1 MAKRYPRQTDKES
14 LSSREVVGIE
24 AVMPNPK
31 LKLMD
36 QIREVMRLKHYSI
49 RTERCYCDWIK
60 RYIKFHNMKS
70 RADLDAAEP
79 KIEAFLSAARHKYGD
94 VAQVSNLLY
103 RVDFQGVRGK
113 VFPCGRLSTLP
124 RLALAARDNRDAALT
139 LFLT

>member
-1 MAKRYPRQTDKES
+1 MAEKPGRITEHGHSCPQR
-14 LSSREVVGIE
+14 
-24 AVMPNPK
+24 APK
-31 LKLMD
+31 FPD
-36 QIREVMRLKHYSI
+36 P
-49 RTERCYCDWIK
+49 TE
-60 RYIKFHNMKS
+60 
-70 RADLDAAEP
+70 L
-79 KIEAFLSAARHKYGD
+79 LSAARHKYGD